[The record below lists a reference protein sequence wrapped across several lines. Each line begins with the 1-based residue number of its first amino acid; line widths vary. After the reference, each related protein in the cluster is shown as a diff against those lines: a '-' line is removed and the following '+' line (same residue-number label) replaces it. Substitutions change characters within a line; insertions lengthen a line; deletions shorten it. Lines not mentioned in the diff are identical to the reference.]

1 MLIAYDVRN
10 ASTQAIQNLLDTT
23 KSLHKLD
30 NINDVIV
37 PASAS
42 LSLLLQFQRLLVAKI
57 YVLET
62 NYETAISADPGTS
75 SRQATRQLLSLP
87 TPVHSGSR
95 HTCNLFV
102 LFWFRNK
109 ITLCLC
115 ACADAEVCGAGA
127 LLRKYMTLL
136 CAHVAEVLP
145 RAASLAAL
153 SNKHFAAVAK
163 VITNDVTGKQDY
175 PNDITGKKS
184 HPQRRHW

>member
-1 MLIAYDVRN
+1 MLIVYDVRN

-75 SRQATRQLLSLP
+75 SRQATRQSLSLP

-95 HTCNLFV
+95 HTCNLSV

-109 ITLCLC
+109 I
-115 ACADAEVCGAGA
+115 
-127 LLRKYMTLL
+127 
-136 CAHVAEVLP
+136 
-145 RAASLAAL
+145 
-153 SNKHFAAVAK
+153 
-163 VITNDVTGKQDY
+163 DVMFMRMY
-175 PNDITGKKS
+175 
-184 HPQRRHW
+184 RR